1 MVFTD
6 SRNRLLTVKVENQV
20 SVCRLFEAQARKRPE
35 ALAIEDRG
43 QCWTYQALNTYA
55 NQLAHYLRE
64 RRVGPNVLV
73 GLYLERSFEMIV
85 GVLAILKAGG
95 AYVPLDPSYPRERLD
110 WMLKDSQIQVL
121 LTQQPL
127 GSNLLGCAADVICF
141 KTDWPIV
148 TQKPKH
154 NLTLP
159 TASDL
164 LAYVIYTSGST
175 GKPKGVMVGQ
185 QALANFVSAA
195 NRAYGVVPSD
205 RVLQFASIS
214 FDAAIEEIFLTLT
227 QGATLVLRT
236 QAMLK
241 SIPDFL
247 QACEALRITVLDLP
261 TAFWHQ
267 LCACLDTV
275 SLASTVRLTIIGG
288 ERALLQWLTV
298 WKRCVSPRVSLV
310 NTYGPT
316 ETTVVAT
323 YCYLTGSDAA
333 QLDDLDAAQLDD
345 LDAAQLD
352 NVDTVPIGRPLA
364 NLQTHI
370 LDRAMKLLPQGSP
383 GELYISGP
391 SLAQGYLNRADLT
404 AKRFITL
411 ATDTAEIRLYKTGD
425 LARYRDDGY
434 LEYLG
439 RTDDQIKIR
448 GFRVELQE
456 IENVL
461 MQHPAVQ
468 GAVVV
473 AQETSLG
480 QSRLVAYVANQQK
493 SFMAQKQS
501 CDRTNQSICS
511 LLEQEQINQWQAIHN
526 DDHLNTVD
534 TAWDNTFNIS
544 GWTSSYT
551 GQLLPAAEMHE
562 WVDNTVER
570 ILNLRPESVLE
581 LGCGTGLLL
590 FQIAPH
596 CKRYVGTDISDS
608 SLGYVK
614 KQLANQQLAS
624 QVTLQLAAA
633 DNFKDVK
640 PGSYDTVIL
649 NSVLQYFP
657 NIGYLVNVLERA
669 VRSIKPGGAL
679 FIGDVRNYCLQE
691 AFATSIELFNAP
703 DDLSIQEL
711 RQRIQKRINQEEE
724 LTVDPSFFLALQKH
738 LPQIS
743 QVQILLKQSRFHNEL
758 TQFRYDVV
766 LHVGSTP
773 QAMLETVWTDWYLQ
787 NVDLANLRQQLKQ
800 PSTKA
805 LGFRNIPNARVSK
818 CIKVAD
824 LLNAPHPWEYVVD
837 LKTHLLNDIDIG
849 GVDPEALRQL
859 ACELNL
865 DVMLSWPSIEN
876 KGAFNAL
883 FRPQPAMANANPG
896 NIESLPASRQST
908 SLQSWSFYANN
919 PLQPKIAQT
928 LSTELRAYAEQTLPK
943 YMVPSTF
950 VIVETFPLSAN
961 GKIDHKALPIPD
973 TSRPELSVP
982 FVQPCTSQ
990 AEKLADIWS
999 DVLDVFPIGINDSFF
1014 ELGGDS
1020 LRLMQ
1025 LMTQVERL
1033 FEVTISFADFF
1044 KQPTIANLSSQ
1055 LSHKKRAANAT
1066 EFMSVAQLHTE
1077 ARFTF
1082 EPPSYS
1088 WSRPQQHW
1096 TKPKTVLLTGATGFI
1111 GRFLLQELLQKTDAT
1126 VYCLVRSATNGR
1138 QQLQQSLRKNIPNI
1152 GSFDHRIKPLIGDLT
1167 LPEMGLTQRQF
1178 EYLAENVDVIYHIA
1192 ANVNL
1197 FYPYAALKPT
1207 NIVGTQSVLTLAS
1220 QSKLKPVHYVSTL
1233 DVFESLATT
1242 CPSII
1247 YENDSI
1253 TQGIGISGG
1262 YAQSKWVAEQLITR
1276 AATAGIPICIYRPG
1290 MVSGHTQTGL
1300 CNPTDLMCRFLS
1312 SIIQLKSVPNL
1323 NWAIDMTPVDYVS
1336 QAIVNLSLQPQS
1348 FNQAFHLVNPNPYP
1362 LSRLVDEL
1370 RHLGYAVEYTPY
1382 DQWQNSIRNHQT
1394 ALSPLAK
1401 IITEVL
1407 PGHSLTR
1414 LEMWLAG
1421 TQMFDCQNTLQS
1433 LSQTSIS
1440 CPPIDIRL
1448 LEKYMANLNQHL
1460 MPHHQ

>member
-43 QCWTYQALNTYA
+43 QCWTYQVLNIYA

-73 GLYLERSFEMIV
+73 GLHLERSFEMIV

-95 AYVPLDPSYPRERLD
+95 AYVPLDPGYPPERLD

-127 GSNLLGCAADVICF
+127 GLNLPGGSADVICL
-141 KTDWPIV
+141 KTDWPII

-175 GKPKGVMVGQ
+175 GKPKGVMIGQ

-195 NRAYGVVPSD
+195 NRAYGVVPGD

-247 QACEALRITVLDLP
+247 EACEALRITVLDLP

-275 SLASTVRLTIIGG
+275 TLPSTVRLTIIGG
-288 ERALLQWLTV
+288 ERALSQWLTV
-298 WKRCVSPRVSLV
+298 WKRCVSSRVSLV

-323 YCYLTGSDAA
+323 YCYLTGSDAV
-333 QLDDLDAAQLDD
+333 QVDTLDA
-345 LDAAQLD
+345 
-352 NVDTVPIGRPLA
+352 VPIGQPLA

-370 LDRAMKLLPQGSP
+370 LDREMQPVPKGSP
-383 GELYISGP
+383 GELYVSGP

-404 AKRFITL
+404 ARRFVML
-411 ATDTAEIRLYKTGD
+411 ATDTAEIRLYRTGD

-448 GFRVELQE
+448 GFRIELQE

-468 GAVVV
+468 DAVVV
-473 AQETSLG
+473 AQATSLG

-493 SFMAQKQS
+493 PFMAEQQG
-501 CDRTNQSICS
+501 CDRTNQSIFS
-511 LLEQEQINQWQAIHN
+511 PLEQEQINQWQAIHN

-551 GQLLPAAEMHE
+551 GKLLPAAEMHE

-570 ILNLRPESVLE
+570 ILNLAPENVLE

-596 CKRYVGTDISDS
+596 CKHYLGTDISDS
-608 SLGYVK
+608 SLDYVK
-614 KQLANQQLAS
+614 KQLANQQLAP
-624 QVTLQLAAA
+624 QVTLKLAAA
-633 DNFKDVK
+633 DNFEEIK
-640 PGSYDTVIL
+640 PGAYDTVIL

-657 NIGYLVNVLERA
+657 NIAYLVNVLEQA
-669 VRSIKPGGAL
+669 VWSIKPGGAL
-679 FIGDVRNYCLQE
+679 FIGDVRNYCLQD

-711 RQRIQKRINQEEE
+711 RQRIQKRLDQEEE

-743 QVQILLKQSRFHNEL
+743 QVQILIKQSRFHNEL

-773 QAMLETVWTDWYLQ
+773 QPMLETVWTDWHSHY
-787 NVDLANLRQQLKQ
+787 VDLANLRQQLKQ
-800 PSTKA
+800 SPTKV

-818 CIKVAD
+818 FIKVAN
-824 LLNAPHPWEYVVD
+824 LIKSPHPWEHVVD
-837 LKTHLLNDIDIG
+837 LKTHVLDDRDAG

-859 ACELNL
+859 AHELTL
-865 DVMLSWPSIEN
+865 DVILSWPSPAD

-883 FRPQPAMANANPG
+883 FRPKSTAANAKPS
-896 NIESLPASRQST
+896 NIEVLPVSKQSA
-908 SLQSWSFYANN
+908 QPWSFYANN
-919 PLQPKIAQT
+919 PLQPKMAHA
-928 LSTELRAYAEQTLPK
+928 LSTELRTYTEQTLPK

-961 GKIDHKALPIPD
+961 GKIDYNALPIPD

-982 FVQPCTSQ
+982 FVKPCTSQ
-990 AEKLADIWS
+990 EKKLADVWS
-999 DVLDVFPIGINDSFF
+999 DVLDIFPIGINDSFF

-1025 LMTQVERL
+1025 LMTQIERS

-1044 KQPTIANLSSQ
+1044 KQPTIASLSSQ
-1055 LSHKKRAANAT
+1055 LSRKKRAVNAT
-1066 EFMSVAQLHTE
+1066 EFMSVTQLRAE
-1077 ARFTF
+1077 ARLTF
-1082 EPPSYS
+1082 ELPSCS
-1088 WSRPQQHW
+1088 WSKPQQHW
-1096 TKPKTVLLTGATGFI
+1096 TKPKTILLTGVTGFI
-1111 GRFLLQELLQKTDAT
+1111 GRFLLQELLQRTDAT
-1126 VYCLVRSATNGR
+1126 VYCLVRSQTVAKGR
-1138 QQLQQSLRKNIPNI
+1138 HQLQQLLRKNIPNI
-1152 GSFDHRIKPLIGDLT
+1152 DMFNDRIKPLIGDLT
-1167 LPEMGLTQRQF
+1167 LPKMGLPQKQF
-1178 EYLAENVDVIYHIA
+1178 NYLAEILDVIYHSA

-1207 NIVGTQSVLTLAS
+1207 NIIGTQSVLTLAS

-1247 YENDSI
+1247 YENDNI
-1253 TQGIGISGG
+1253 TQGVGISGG
-1262 YAQSKWVAEQLITR
+1262 YAQSKWVAEQLITQ
-1276 AATAGIPICIYRPG
+1276 AATAGIPVCIYRPG

-1336 QAIVNLSLQPQS
+1336 QAIVHLSLLPQS
-1348 FNQAFHLVNPNPYP
+1348 FNQAFHLINPNPYP

-1370 RHLGYAVEYTPY
+1370 RHLGYAVKYTTY
-1382 DQWQNSIRNHQT
+1382 DQWQDSICNYQT

-1407 PGHSLTR
+1407 PGQSLTR

-1433 LSQTSIS
+1433 LGQTSIS
-1440 CPPIDIRL
+1440 CPAIDSRL
-1448 LEKYMANLNQHL
+1448 LEKYVINLNQHL

>member
-6 SRNRLLTVKVENQV
+6 SRDRLLTVKAENQV
-20 SVCRLFEAQARKRPE
+20 SVCRLFEAQVRKRPE
-35 ALAIEDRG
+35 ASAIEDKG
-43 QCWTYQALNTYA
+43 QCWTYQTLNTYA

-73 GLYLERSFEMIV
+73 GLYFERSFEMIV

-95 AYVPLDPSYPRERLD
+95 AYVPLDPSYPPERLD
-110 WMLKDSQIQVL
+110 WMLKDAQIQVL

-127 GSNLLGCAADVICF
+127 GSNLPGCAADVICL
-141 KTDWPIV
+141 KTDWSIIA
-148 TQKPKH
+148 QKPKH

-185 QALANFVSAA
+185 RALANFVSAA
-195 NRAYGVVPSD
+195 NRAYGFVPGD

-247 QACEALRITVLDLP
+247 QACEALQITVLDLP

-267 LCACLDTV
+267 LCVCLDTV
-275 SLASTVRLTIIGG
+275 SLTSTVRLTIIGG
-288 ERALLQWLTV
+288 ERALPQWLTV
-298 WKRCVSPRVSLV
+298 WKRCVSSRVALV

-323 YCYLTGSDAA
+323 YCYLTGVDAV
-333 QLDDLDAAQLDD
+333 QVDNLDAVQVDNI
-345 LDAAQLD
+345 DA
-352 NVDTVPIGRPLA
+352 VPIGQPLA
-364 NLQTHI
+364 NVQTHI
-370 LDRAMKLLPQGSP
+370 LDQGMQPLPQGSP

-404 AKRFITL
+404 AKRFVTL

-425 LARYRDDGY
+425 LARYRDDGC

-456 IENVL
+456 IENIL

-473 AQETSLG
+473 AQATSLG

-493 SFMAQKQS
+493 PFMVEQQG
-501 CDRTNQSICS
+501 CDRTNQSSCS

-551 GQLLPAAEMHE
+551 GKLLPAAEMHE

-596 CKRYVGTDISDS
+596 CKRYIGTDISDG

-624 QVTLQLAAA
+624 RVTLKLAAA
-633 DNFKDVK
+633 DNFKEIK

-657 NIGYLVNVLERA
+657 NISYLVNVLEQA

-703 DDLSIQEL
+703 DNLSIQEL
-711 RQRIQKRINQEEE
+711 RQRIQKRIDQEEE

-743 QVQILLKQSRFHNEL
+743 QVQILLKQSQFHNEL

-773 QAMLETVWTDWYLQ
+773 QSMLKTVWTDWHSSYG
-787 NVDLANLRQQLKQ
+787 DLTNLRQQLTQ
-800 PSTKA
+800 SPTKA
-805 LGFRNIPNARVSK
+805 LGFCNIPNARVSTF
-818 CIKVAD
+818 IKVAD
-824 LLNAPHPWEYVVD
+824 LLKAPHPWEHVVD
-837 LKTHLLNDIDIG
+837 LKTHLLNDREAG
-849 GVDPEALRQL
+849 GVDPEVLRQL
-859 ACELNL
+859 AHELTL
-865 DVMLSWPSIEN
+865 DVMLSWPSVGD

-883 FRPQPAMANANPG
+883 FRPKSTAANANPG
-896 NIESLPASRQST
+896 NVEFLPASRQST
-908 SLQSWSFYANN
+908 QLWSFYANN

-928 LSTELRAYAEQTLPK
+928 LSTELRAYTEQTLPK

-982 FVQPCTSQ
+982 FVKPCTSQ
-990 AEKLADIWS
+990 DEKLADIWS

-1033 FEVTISFADFF
+1033 FEATISFADFF
-1044 KQPTIANLSSQ
+1044 KQPTIASLSGQ
-1055 LSHKKRAANAT
+1055 LSRKKHAANAT
-1066 EFMSVAQLHTE
+1066 EFMSVAQLEAE
-1077 ARFTF
+1077 ARFTC
-1082 EPPSYS
+1082 EPPSCS
-1088 WSRPQQHW
+1088 GSKPQQHW
-1096 TKPKTVLLTGATGFI
+1096 TKLKTVLLTGATGFI
-1111 GRFLLQELLQKTDAT
+1111 GRFLLQELLQRTDAT
-1126 VYCLVRSATNGR
+1126 VYCLVRSQTITKGR
-1138 QQLQQSLRKNIPNI
+1138 QQLQQSLRKTLPNI
-1152 GSFDHRIKPLIGDLT
+1152 GAFNDRIQPLIGDLT
-1167 LPEMGLTQRQF
+1167 LPRMGLTQNQF
-1178 EYLAENVDVIYHIA
+1178 KHLAETVDVIYHSA

-1197 FYPYAALKPT
+1197 FYPYATLKPT

-1242 CPSII
+1242 RPSII
-1247 YENDSI
+1247 YENDNI

-1262 YAQSKWVAEQLITR
+1262 YAQSKWVAEQLFKQAT
-1276 AATAGIPICIYRPG
+1276 TAGIPICIYRPG

-1300 CNPTDLMCRFLS
+1300 CNSTDLMCRFLS
-1312 SIIQLKSVPNL
+1312 SIIQLKSVPDL

-1336 QAIVNLSLQPQS
+1336 QAIVHLSLQPQS
-1348 FNQAFHLVNPNPYP
+1348 FNQAFHLINPNPYP

-1370 RHLGYAVEYTPY
+1370 KQLGYGVEYTAY
-1382 DQWQNSIRNHQT
+1382 DQWQDSIRNHQT

-1433 LSQTSIS
+1433 LSQTAIS
-1440 CPPIDIRL
+1440 CPAIDICL
-1448 LEKYMANLNQHL
+1448 LEKYVKNLNQRL
-1460 MPHHQ
+1460 MPQHQ